1 MKKVIMLA
9 IMLLSTSNFLY
20 AKQCQIENL
29 VATQLNLNASYLSQ
43 AATSFSV
50 ACDSNYAIKFNT
62 RNLTSASG
70 SSFLINER
78 NNRLRTQMNISGATA
93 SRWNAPIF
101 QPATERNKFV
111 VLVQLVDP
119 PSAYTPAGEYRD
131 NLYINLMF

>member
-50 ACDSNYAIKFNT
+50 ACDSNYAIKYFTNT
-62 RNLTSASG
+62 
-70 SSFLINER
+70 
-78 NNRLRTQMNISGATA
+78 
-93 SRWNAPIF
+93 
-101 QPATERNKFV
+101 
-111 VLVQLVDP
+111 D
-119 PSAYTPAGEYRD
+119 
-131 NLYINLMF
+131 